1 MHHRCRTTPCP
12 LSVPAEFGRARHS
25 LTVSDLQGYESD
37 GEYDDLPER
46 VACVCVCSVRVF
58 VCVCARACV
67 CVTVCVCVCLQ

>member
-1 MHHRCRTTPCP
+1 MDTASLHAECITAAGRHAAP

-46 VACVCVCSVRVF
+46 VACVCVNLCVRF
-58 VCVCARACV
+58 VCVCMRARAR
-67 CVTVCVCVCLQ
+67 